1 MYTYTQTKRHAL
13 HINTHTPSPPLPLSV
28 CLMITPDEV
37 CDFTTQLVRVGV
49 ACRGIGAAK
58 STQAPACRHT
68 ASADHV
74 SPHPSSVPTT
84 SNTSNQGLVFR
95 V

>member
-49 ACRGIGAAK
+49 ACRGIGAAR
-58 STQAPACRHT
+58 STRVQTHSERRPRQRTPFVSAHHT
-68 ASADHV
+68 
-74 SPHPSSVPTT
+74 
-84 SNTSNQGLVFR
+84 
-95 V
+95 